1 MKLFSRCYVSTY
13 KEIKK
18 NYKDLQIIFQKTINI
33 VGINFWDEMTE
44 MSFQPKIYIS
54 RIKFNA
60 EFIITI
66 NLAALYLKK
75 ELNTQFWGMGW
86 IWSHLDNIISV
97 YYPTDP

>member
-1 MKLFSRCYVSTY
+1 
-13 KEIKK
+13 
-18 NYKDLQIIFQKTINI
+18 
-33 VGINFWDEMTE
+33 MTE

-75 ELNTQFWGMGW
+75 ELNTQF
-86 IWSHLDNIISV
+86 
-97 YYPTDP
+97 